1 MPRVCL
7 IVLIALIGAQPA
19 RAAEER
25 RYLGLYTA
33 RTAAATTASA
43 APALTAVPVV
53 ASTITA
59 TAHGPLIE
67 VVTVQKFTNTT
78 KDTIEAVYVMPLPP
92 DAAVSAMAIQV
103 GGKVIRA
110 EIAARDQAAARHE
123 AAVAAGVVGALL
135 EQDRPDVFT
144 QTITGIAPGATVEV
158 ELRWDALAARRD
170 GAWELV
176 VPLVVAPR
184 AAPGTATGRGTVGT
198 GTSPDTDRSPDASR
212 VTPPT
217 RDDGRGTDTT
227 FALALDER
235 ATDVTSP
242 SHELAVKTTAEGTR
256 ITTSDDTSA
265 RDLIVRW
272 KTKPRPRGWIERDA
286 AGGFAA
292 VTVEAP
298 AAAKGK
304 AKPVRAV
311 IVVDDDGAAGTE
323 AALIGHRIERGVIAA
338 LGKRDRFAVRDRAGL
353 AWQARGASA
362 TDSAA
367 AAGAR
372 RDLVALLGQV
382 ERLLAAEEQGG
393 AAAQVVLVTDALVA
407 DQAAVITAAREVG
420 AAIHVIG
427 VGSAPNRSLCAAIA
441 AATGGVARFADA
453 EDPTGIAGR
462 VVDDLRHPTAAPA
475 IEWGGL
481 EVVDVVPAV
490 LPRLGAGQA
499 VTVLARTPAAVGKTA
514 ARAKVSG
521 GAGAG
526 GGAFGFEV
534 EATPAMRRGAT
545 SGHGVVGRLWA
556 RARLG
561 ELVASQAAAPDVAA
575 LALRYGLVSPYTAMI
590 AVGEQVV
597 ERGGTRKSITVPVA
611 VPSGM
616 RWQVRFRDEL
626 DARGRGDDKVRE
638 VDGIRGGAEQRPE
651 APSEDS
657 KTESTST
664 AATTPS
670 TGATV
675 PTAPPAPTDVVPGR
689 HALDVDSDGV
699 DDEAEE
705 GIGGESVDV
714 EKTSGDTLGSAPA
727 SAELMVAGTAARS
740 APGRFSLSMRAGG
753 GVAFGGGER
762 DGMGALGAGLGVG
775 LGNRLVLG
783 AEVSFWII
791 GGGPDYATRALA
803 TAGVGGLLGGWID
816 LQLGAGLHVDI
827 ADDDTRAGIGYTIGA
842 RLGRS
847 WIGPYLRFDGALV
860 PGAGPDDD
868 VRSSGALDLG
878 IELEF

>member
-33 RTAAATTASA
+33 RTATAKSAA
-43 APALTAVPVV
+43 APALTEVPVV

-103 GGKVIRA
+103 GGKTIRA
-110 EIAARDQAAARHE
+110 EIAARDQATARHE
-123 AAVAAGVVGALL
+123 AAVTAGVVGALL

-144 QTITGIAPGATVEV
+144 QTITGIAPGATVEI
-158 ELRWDALAARRD
+158 ELRWDTIAARRD
-170 GAWELV
+170 GGWELV

-184 AAPGTATGRGTVGT
+184 AAPGTATGRGTVGS

-217 RDDGRGTDTT
+217 RDDGRGVDTA
-227 FALALDER
+227 FVLALDER

-242 SHELAVKTTAEGTR
+242 SHELAVSTTAEGTR

-272 KTKPRPRGWIERDA
+272 KTKPRPRGWIERDT

-298 AAAKGK
+298 AAAKRK

-338 LGKRDRFAVRDRAGL
+338 LGKRDRFAVRDRSGL
-353 AWQARGASA
+353 AWHAGGGKAA
-362 TDSAA
+362 ADSTA

-382 ERLLAAEEQGG
+382 ERLLAAEENGDNGAKGG

-420 AAIHVIG
+420 VAIHVIG

-441 AATGGVARFADA
+441 AATGGVTRFADA
-453 EDPTGIAGR
+453 EDPSGIAGR
-462 VVDDLRHPTAAPA
+462 VVDDLRHPAAAPV

-499 VTVLARTPAAVGKTA
+499 VTVLARTPAAVGKAA

-545 SGHGVVGRLWA
+545 SGHGLVGRLWA

-561 ELVASQAAAPDVAA
+561 ELVASQAGAQDVAA

-597 ERGGTRKSITVPVA
+597 DRGGTRKSITVPVA

-616 RWQVRFRDEL
+616 KWQVRFRDEV
-626 DARGRGDDKVRE
+626 DGRELGKVRDVRE
-638 VDGIRGGAEQRPE
+638 ERPE
-651 APSEDS
+651 EPTGDTA
-657 KTESTST
+657 TESTST
-664 AATTPS
+664 AVTTPS
-670 TGATV
+670 TGATQPV
-675 PTAPPAPTDVVPGR
+675 APTDVVSGR
-689 HALDVDSDGV
+689 HDVDV
-699 DDEAEE
+699 DDESEPDADAPAPEA
-705 GIGGESVDV
+705 GESYDGRGG
-714 EKTSGDTLGSAPA
+714 SDTLRSEPA
-727 SAELMVAGTAARS
+727 SAEVTIASTAARS

-753 GVAFGGGER
+753 GLTFSDGER
-762 DGMGALGAGLGVG
+762 AGMGVLGAGVGVG
-775 LGNRLVLG
+775 LGTRVVLG
-783 AEVSFWII
+783 AELAFWII

-803 TAGVGGLLGGWID
+803 TAGVGGLFGGWID

-827 ADDDTRAGIGYTIGA
+827 ADETRAGIGYTIGA

-847 WIGPYLRFDGALV
+847 WIGPYLRFDGAVV
-860 PGAGPDDD
+860 PGVGPDDD
-868 VRSSGALDLG
+868 VRSTGALDLG
-878 IELEF
+878 VELEF